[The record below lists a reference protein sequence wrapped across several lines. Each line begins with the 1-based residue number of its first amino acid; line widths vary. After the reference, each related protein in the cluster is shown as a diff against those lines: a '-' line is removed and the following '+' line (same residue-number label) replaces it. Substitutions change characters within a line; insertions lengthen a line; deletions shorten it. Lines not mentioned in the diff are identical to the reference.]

1 MKTSWADKELRSKV
15 EKGDHGGLIVK
26 ANQFEELLLHS
37 GKFLE
42 WRPTQTPSIKKKE
55 SYGKAESPAYAGKK
69 YTNLVV
75 DEKHFTPADLA
86 KAWGVSAETV
96 RQIFRNEPD
105 VLRVGSNGSPSS
117 RKYVLL
123 RIPESVALRVHKR
136 LSAVAR

>member
-1 MKTSWADKELRSKV
+1 
-15 EKGDHGGLIVK
+15 VK
-26 ANQFEELLLHS
+26 ANRFEELLLHS
-37 GKFLE
+37 RKFLE
-42 WRPTQTPSIKKKE
+42 WLPTQTPIKKKE
-55 SYGKAESPAYAGKK
+55 SCGKAESPAYVGKK

>member
-1 MKTSWADKELRSKV
+1 MTTVTNDELR
-15 EKGDHGGLIVK
+15 
-26 ANQFEELLLHS
+26 EELLGS
-37 GKFLE
+37 KKFVQ
-42 WRPTQTPSIKKKE
+42 WRTSPKTKP
-55 SYGKAESPAYAGKK
+55 SYGRGENFNYAGQK

-105 VLRVGSNGSPSS
+105 VLRVGSKGSTAT

-123 RIPESVALRVHKR
+123 RIPESVALRVHRR
-136 LSAVAR
+136 LAAVPK